1 MSVRFDILTLFP
13 EMIEGMLNQSIL
25 KRAIEKKI
33 IEVNIINFRD
43 FSTNKHSTVDDYA
56 YGGGAGMLISVEP
69 IHLAMKTIPNI
80 DKAYKILTSPSGNV
94 YNQNKAEK
102 LSKLDH
108 IVIVC
113 GHYEGIDNRILDYI
127 DEEISIGDYV
137 LTGGEIPACAIIDSI
152 ARLVPGVIS
161 DESIVGES
169 FTMGLLEYPQYTR
182 PYEYDGKK
190 VPDVLV
196 SGHHANIKKWQRYQ
210 SLKKTYEV
218 RPELLGNIALTN
230 EDRKNVRRL
239 DIFRKEIKNEKN

>member
-190 VPDVLV
+190 VPDVLI

-230 EDRKNVRRL
+230 EDLKML
-239 DIFRKEIKNEKN
+239 EEIKNEKN

>member
-13 EMIEGMLNQSIL
+13 EMVEGMLNQSIL

-137 LTGGEIPACAIIDSI
+137 LTGGEIPTCAIIDSI

-230 EDRKNVRRL
+230 EDIKML
-239 DIFRKEIKNEKN
+239 EEIKNEKN

>member
-210 SLKKTYEV
+210 SLKKTYDV

-230 EDRKNVRRL
+230 EDIKML
-239 DIFRKEIKNEKN
+239 EEIKNEKN

>member
-230 EDRKNVRRL
+230 EDLKML
-239 DIFRKEIKNEKN
+239 EEIKNEKN

>member
-210 SLKKTYEV
+210 SLKKTYEA

-230 EDRKNVRRL
+230 EDIKML
-239 DIFRKEIKNEKN
+239 EEIKNEKN

>member
-1 MSVRFDILTLFP
+1 MSARFDILTLFP

-94 YNQNKAEK
+94 YNQNRAEK

-230 EDRKNVRRL
+230 EDIKML
-239 DIFRKEIKNEKN
+239 EEIKNEKN

>member
-152 ARLVPGVIS
+152 ARLVSGVIS

-230 EDRKNVRRL
+230 EDIKML
-239 DIFRKEIKNEKN
+239 EEIKNEKN

>member
-196 SGHHANIKKWQRYQ
+196 SGHHSNIKKWQRYQ

-230 EDRKNVRRL
+230 EDIKML
-239 DIFRKEIKNEKN
+239 EEIKNEKN

>member
-56 YGGGAGMLISVEP
+56 YGGGAGMLISVGP

-230 EDRKNVRRL
+230 EDIKML
-239 DIFRKEIKNEKN
+239 EEIKNEKN

>member
-230 EDRKNVRRL
+230 EDIKML
-239 DIFRKEIKNEKN
+239 AEIKNEKN

>member
-152 ARLVPGVIS
+152 TRLVPGVIS

-230 EDRKNVRRL
+230 EDIKML
-239 DIFRKEIKNEKN
+239 EEIKNEKN

>member
-33 IEVNIINFRD
+33 IEANIINFRD

-94 YNQNKAEK
+94 YNQNRAEK

-230 EDRKNVRRL
+230 EDIKML
-239 DIFRKEIKNEKN
+239 EEIKNEKN

>member
-218 RPELLGNIALTN
+218 RPKLLGNIALTN
-230 EDRKNVRRL
+230 EDIKML
-239 DIFRKEIKNEKN
+239 EEIKNEKN

>member
-1 MSVRFDILTLFP
+1 MSVIFDILTLFP

-33 IEVNIINFRD
+33 IEVNIINFRE

-230 EDRKNVRRL
+230 EELKML
-239 DIFRKEIKNEKN
+239 EEIKNEKN

>member
-94 YNQNKAEK
+94 YNQNRAEK

-218 RPELLGNIALTN
+218 RPELLGNIVLTN
-230 EDRKNVRRL
+230 EDIKML
-239 DIFRKEIKNEKN
+239 EEIKNEKN

>member
-94 YNQNKAEK
+94 YNQNRAEK

-230 EDRKNVRRL
+230 EDIKML
-239 DIFRKEIKNEKN
+239 EEIKNEKN

>member
-69 IHLAMKTIPNI
+69 IQLAMKTIPNI

-94 YNQNKAEK
+94 YNQNRAEK

-230 EDRKNVRRL
+230 EDIKML
-239 DIFRKEIKNEKN
+239 EEIKNEKN

>member
-196 SGHHANIKKWQRYQ
+196 SGHHANIKKCQRYQ

-230 EDRKNVRRL
+230 EDIKML
-239 DIFRKEIKNEKN
+239 EEIKNEKN

>member
-80 DKAYKILTSPSGNV
+80 DKAYKILASPSGNV

-230 EDRKNVRRL
+230 EDIKML
-239 DIFRKEIKNEKN
+239 EEIKNEKN